1 MKLLKFIQVV
11 YAVYALFLFVLI
23 LVIIFPLVIIA
34 SFFGKIKGGNFIYK
48 LCSIWADI
56 WLPMVGILHKNIF
69 IAPHST
75 GHAVIFVA
83 NHISYM
89 DVPILVKTLRQPIR
103 VLGKIEL
110 SRIPVFG
117 FLYRKAVVMVDRSS
131 NENRAGSVKTLTSI
145 LKKGIS
151 IVIFPEG
158 TFNISGKPLQ
168 EFYNGAFRIAIQ
180 TQTPVKPIVFP
191 DTLNRLHYNSVFS
204 LTPGMSRAIFMEEVP
219 VKGLTMNDVEQLKKK
234 VYNQMTEEL
243 KKWGDYKE
251 PVTLTQTSGL
261 NL

>member
-1 MKLLKFIQVV
+1 MF
-11 YAVYALFLFVLI
+11 YAVYALLLFVFI
-23 LVIIFPLVIIA
+23 LVIIFPLVIVA

-69 IAPHST
+69 TAPHST

-131 NENRAGSVKTLTSI
+131 NENRAGSVKTLKSI
-145 LKKGIS
+145 LKRGIS

-158 TFNISGKPLQ
+158 TFNTSGQPLQ
-168 EFYNGAFRIAIQ
+168 DFYNGAFRIAVQ
-180 TQTPVKPIVFP
+180 TQTPIKPVVFP

-204 LTPGMSRAIFMEEVP
+204 LTPGVSRAIFMEEVP
-219 VKGLTMNDVEQLKKK
+219 VKGLTMNDVEQLKTN

-251 PVTLTQTSGL
+251 AVTHTQTSGL